1 MALFVVENSQNL
13 AFRLEPGAQVLW
25 PFVYH
30 QMDCEDYGID
40 TPLRNQYS
48 QLLALKFSITKIS

>member
-25 PFVYH
+25 PF
-30 QMDCEDYGID
+30 DCEDYGID